1 VENLHAENEVLFALF
16 TALVLIGIAFII
28 SWLFLAARSR
38 SLLLPLEG
46 VVAPFF
52 GLPAV
57 LFSLT
62 AALFATSI
70 WENYDAA
77 SRAVRSESQG
87 IMSLISLANSIP
99 ALSSEGLS
107 HDRFYL
113 QQSLQRR
120 HRDFQH
126 TLSGR
131 IPVTPL
137 LRTGRTMGVA
147 ASGLHGLSVQ

>member
-1 VENLHAENEVLFALF
+1 MENLNAENEVLFALF
-16 TALVLIGIAFII
+16 TALVLIGIGFVI

-38 SLLLPLEG
+38 ALLLPLEG

-77 SRAVRSESQG
+77 SRAVR
-87 IMSLISLANSIP
+87 N
-99 ALSSEGLS
+99 
-107 HDRFYL
+107 
-113 QQSLQRR
+113 
-120 HRDFQH
+120 
-126 TLSGR
+126 
-131 IPVTPL
+131 
-137 LRTGRTMGVA
+137 
-147 ASGLHGLSVQ
+147 